1 MFYLDSDKKEIH
13 GWIKRSDDDL
23 LIKVRE
29 EIQRQLGNLVTAQQ
43 LSQYDAEFKSQIDVY
58 LKGELSTLQRDITAI
73 KMASVSASEVSALKA
88 DVSTIRQELNALKS
102 LSSEISTLKTD
113 VSELLKKLST
123 LKTPLEVQTLQAE
136 VSALKQTIDAL
147 KAQPEVQTLQA
158 EVSALK
164 QTIDALKAQPEVQTL
179 QAEVSALKQTIDALK
194 AQPEVQTLQTEVS
207 ALKQTIDAL
216 KAPPEVQTLQAEV
229 SALKQTIDTLKTPPE
244 VQTLQKDVSALKQTI
259 DALKT
264 PPEVQTLQAE
274 VSALKQTIDT
284 LKAQPEVQTLQA
296 EVSALKQTIDALKT
310 PPEVQTL
317 QAEVSA
323 LKQTIDT
330 LKTPPTVQT
339 PYKSPEELFF
349 LPEPKGVFI
358 TNERTKI
365 PAQIKQALNVS
376 GIEKYLAANPSDA
389 SKKFQRLLNSHSRD
403 VKKFVDKLRLSEP
416 DESELSE
423 VITTKYFKL
432 FHRTIFDNLLV
443 AIRRGLKGSE
453 KFYVGLLAEVNKYLS
468 CCGIYSV
475 NMKSGKQAEAE
486 DYENI
491 TPQIVKTD
499 DQSLSGTI
507 SEVERLPYRINY
519 LDEFGEQK
527 FLQYA
532 GVASLYKAV

>member
-1 MFYLDSDKKEIH
+1 
-13 GWIKRSDDDL
+13 
-23 LIKVRE
+23 
-29 EIQRQLGNLVTAQQ
+29 
-43 LSQYDAEFKSQIDVY
+43 
-58 LKGELSTLQRDITAI
+58 
-73 KMASVSASEVSALKA
+73 
-88 DVSTIRQELNALKS
+88 
-102 LSSEISTLKTD
+102 
-113 VSELLKKLST
+113 
-123 LKTPLEVQTLQAE
+123 
-136 VSALKQTIDAL
+136 
-147 KAQPEVQTLQA
+147 PEVQTLQA
-158 EVSALK
+158 
-164 QTIDALKAQPEVQTL
+164 
-179 QAEVSALKQTIDALK
+179 
-194 AQPEVQTLQTEVS
+194 
-207 ALKQTIDAL
+207 
-216 KAPPEVQTLQAEV
+216 
-229 SALKQTIDTLKTPPE
+229 
-244 VQTLQKDVSALKQTI
+244 DVSALKQTI

-264 PPEVQTLQAE
+264 PPEVQTLQAD
-274 VSALKQTIDT
+274 VSALR
-284 LKAQPEVQTLQA
+284 
-296 EVSALKQTIDALKT
+296 QTIDALKAPTT
-310 PPEVQTL
+310 PPE
-317 QAEVSA
+317 
-323 LKQTIDT
+323 
-330 LKTPPTVQT
+330 PPTPQ
-339 PYKSPEELFF
+339 KSPEELFF
-349 LPEPKGVFI
+349 LPEPQGVFI

>member
-23 LIKVRE
+23 LVKVRE
-29 EIQRQLGNLVTAQQ
+29 EIQRQLGNFVTAQQ

-123 LKTPLEVQTLQAE
+123 LKTP
-136 VSALKQTIDAL
+136 
-147 KAQPEVQTLQA
+147 PEVQTLQA

-164 QTIDALKAQPEVQTL
+164 QTIDALKAQ
-179 QAEVSALKQTIDALK
+179 
-194 AQPEVQTLQTEVS
+194 
-207 ALKQTIDAL
+207 
-216 KAPPEVQTLQAEV
+216 
-229 SALKQTIDTLKTPPE
+229 
-244 VQTLQKDVSALKQTI
+244 
-259 DALKT
+259 
-264 PPEVQTLQAE
+264 
-274 VSALKQTIDT
+274 
-284 LKAQPEVQTLQA
+284 
-296 EVSALKQTIDALKT
+296 
-310 PPEVQTL
+310 PEVQTL

-468 CCGIYSV
+468 RCGIYSV

>member
-23 LIKVRE
+23 LVKVRE

-73 KMASVSASEVSALKA
+73 KIASVSASEVSALKA
-88 DVSTIRQELNALKS
+88 DVSTLRQELNALKS

-123 LKTPLEVQTLQAE
+123 LKTP
-136 VSALKQTIDAL
+136 
-147 KAQPEVQTLQA
+147 PEVQTLQA

-194 AQPEVQTLQTEVS
+194 AQPEVQTLQSEVS

-216 KAPPEVQTLQAEV
+216 KAQPEVQTLQA
-229 SALKQTIDTLKTPPE
+229 
-244 VQTLQKDVSALKQTI
+244 DVSALKQTI
-259 DALKT
+259 DSLKT
-264 PPEVQTLQAE
+264 PPEVQTLQA
-274 VSALKQTIDT
+274 D
-284 LKAQPEVQTLQA
+284 
-296 EVSALKQTIDALKT
+296 
-310 PPEVQTL
+310 
-317 QAEVSA
+317 VSA

>member
-1 MFYLDSDKKEIH
+1 MWPFYNDDEKQEIY
-13 GWIKRSDDDL
+13 GWIKKGDNTL
-23 LIKVRE
+23 RE
-29 EIQRQLGNLVTAQQ
+29 EIQKQLGNLVTAQQ

-73 KMASVSASEVSALKA
+73 KMASVSASELSALKA
-88 DVSTIRQELNALKS
+88 EVSTLRQELNALKS

-123 LKTPLEVQTLQAE
+123 LK
-136 VSALKQTIDAL
+136 
-147 KAQPEVQTLQA
+147 
-158 EVSALK
+158 
-164 QTIDALKAQPEVQTL
+164 
-179 QAEVSALKQTIDALK
+179 
-194 AQPEVQTLQTEVS
+194 
-207 ALKQTIDAL
+207 
-216 KAPPEVQTLQAEV
+216 APPEVQTLQA
-229 SALKQTIDTLKTPPE
+229 
-244 VQTLQKDVSALKQTI
+244 DVSALKQTI

-264 PPEVQTLQAE
+264 PPEVQTLQAD
-274 VSALKQTIDT
+274 VSALR
-284 LKAQPEVQTLQA
+284 
-296 EVSALKQTIDALKT
+296 QTIDALKAPTT
-310 PPEVQTL
+310 PPEPP
-317 QAEVSA
+317 
-323 LKQTIDT
+323 
-330 LKTPPTVQT
+330 TPP
-339 PYKSPEELFF
+339 PSPEELFF
-349 LPEPKGVFI
+349 LPEPQGVFI

-389 SKKFQRLLNSHSRD
+389 SKKFQRLLNNHSRD

-443 AIRRGLKGSE
+443 AIRRGLKDSE
-453 KFYVGLLAEVNKYLS
+453 KFYLGLLAEVNRYLS
-468 CCGIYSV
+468 RCGIYSV
-475 NMKSGKQAEAE
+475 NMKSGKQAETE

-499 DQSLSGTI
+499 DKSLSGTI
-507 SEVERLPYRINY
+507 SDIERLPYRINY

-532 GVASLYKAV
+532 GVASIYKAV